1 MTYTLRQIDID
12 KDRRLGFREAGKGRA
27 ALFLHGIGSGSLSFE
42 RQLDAFSGSCRAIA
56 WDAPGYGGSDDHP
69 QATPSDTDYAADV
82 LALLDALHIDEVVLC
97 GHSLGGLIATA
108 CVALAPERI
117 KRVVLSSCASGN
129 GMLAEGLR
137 QERLQDRLDAMM
149 TLGPAEHARQ
159 RAPRMLSPTTNV
171 ATAAKVENIM
181 ARLRP
186 TGYTQ
191 ACHVLGNGNAFD
203 NLRKWPNPGPPTLV
217 VVGEDDVIT
226 PPDSVRR
233 VAQAIPGAL
242 FEVFENAGHAAYLE
256 RPDTYNEVVGNFLR
270 R

>member
-1 MTYTLRQIDID
+1 MPRFSYMVLAPAHCLL
-12 KDRRLGFREAGKGRA
+12 KDSSTRSPDL
-27 ALFLHGIGSGSLSFE
+27 
-42 RQLDAFSGSCRAIA
+42 CRAIA

-82 LALLDALHIDEVVLC
+82 LALLDALNIDEVVLC

-108 CVALAPERI
+108 CVALAPRANQAR
-117 KRVVLSSCASGN
+117 RVVILCQRKRHAG
-129 GMLAEGLR
+129 GRTTTRAAP
-137 QERLQDRLDAMM
+137 DRLDAMM

-159 RAPRMLSPTTNV
+159 RAPRMLSPTTDV

-203 NLRKWPNPGPPTLV
+203 NLRKWPKLWASNLG
-217 VVGEDDVIT
+217 
-226 PPDSVRR
+226 RR
-233 VAQAIPGAL
+233 
-242 FEVFENAGHAAYLE
+242 
-256 RPDTYNEVVGNFLR
+256 R
-270 R
+270 RGRCDYTS